1 MFFHFCHFPIFIFSV
16 HNSVQWWSLII
27 YLSKRARAAWIEILS
42 QNIAWTGALLSQ
54 ILWHDRMLV
63 GILILIVKGN
73 ALTNFQLQR
82 PTLELLKETLG
93 SFLNGLNLTVNWAPI
108 KSIVYDHILSF
119 IICIMSWEIFTPFFL
134 YIIQSLLWPSH
145 MYVCTDCTQSRA
157 ELILSSA
164 QTYLLILIEGLL
176 KLKWS

>member
-1 MFFHFCHFPIFIFSV
+1 MD
-16 HNSVQWWSLII
+16 WWIRRALRALDLLPREAPCGGASRGSRSSARSARLI
-27 YLSKRARAAWIEILS
+27 
-42 QNIAWTGALLSQ
+42 QWTGALLSQ

-73 ALTNFQLQR
+73 ALTNFQLQQ

-134 YIIQSLLWPSH
+134 YIIQSLL
-145 MYVCTDCTQSRA
+145 
-157 ELILSSA
+157 
-164 QTYLLILIEGLL
+164 
-176 KLKWS
+176 

>member
-119 IICIMSWEIFTPFFL
+119 IICIMSWEIFTPF
-134 YIIQSLLWPSH
+134 YI
-145 MYVCTDCTQSRA
+145 Y
-157 ELILSSA
+157 LIHYTKPPLTLPHVRVHRLHTEQGWA
-164 QTYLLILIEGLL
+164 DL
-176 KLKWS
+176 KLSPNLFTNFNWGAFKA